1 MKAKI
6 FYALAV
12 LIVGSFMLTSCGGS
26 KKGTNLSGRKKIDM
40 PCQGEDQSSGSV
52 IRYLA
57 TATSPRIDKVKGFA
71 ERRGREGLAAMM
83 GVTIKKLSEEYAK
96 QFGNN
101 ETDDFVGV
109 IDEMSRE
116 IINQEVKGAH
126 ATCNE
131 MYEKKD
137 GGYEYWVVMELDI
150 NGFFN
155 DMSGKMSEKEKMFI
169 EWSKDKF
176 AKKFDEEF
184 ENSK

>member
-1 MKAKI
+1 MKAKY
-6 FYALAV
+6 FLFV
-12 LIVGSFMLTSCGGS
+12 VSIVIGGLMFQSCGGS

-40 PCQGEDQSSGSV
+40 PCQGEDQSNGST

-71 ERRGREGLAAMM
+71 ERRGREGLAAIMS
-83 GVTIKKLSEEYAK
+83 VTVKKLSEEYAK
-96 QFGNN
+96 QYGDN
-101 ETDDFVGV
+101 TSDDFVGV

-116 IINQEVKGAH
+116 VINQKVNGAH
-126 ATCNE
+126 AVCNE

-137 GGYEYWVVMELDI
+137 GGYEYWVVMELDL
-150 NGFFN
+150 NDFFN

-176 AKKFDEEF
+176 ADRFDEEF
-184 ENSK
+184 EKSK